1 MEIDEIH
8 NLWNVDSKIDD
19 LELDQESLK
28 IPQLHSKYMRI
39 ITEENSILSKM
50 MYAHKMLERDKFE
63 YYAGK
68 MCDEDLQ
75 ERGWEPLNL
84 KIMKNDIP
92 RYIEGD
98 KDIIR
103 GLMKISDYREKVA
116 LLKSII
122 DSINSRSFIITNA
135 IKWKK
140 FISGEF

>member
-1 MEIDEIH
+1 MEIDDIH
-8 NLWNVDSKIDD
+8 DLWNVDSKIDD

-39 ITEENSILSKM
+39 ITEENSILNKM
-50 MYAHKMLERDKFE
+50 MYAHKMMERDKFE
-63 YYAGK
+63 YYTGK
-68 MCDEDLQ
+68 MCDEDLK

-84 KIMKNDIP
+84 KIMKNDVP

>member
-1 MEIDEIH
+1 MEIDDIH
-8 NLWNVDSKIDD
+8 DLWNVDSKIDD

-39 ITEENSILSKM
+39 ITEENSILGKM

-63 YYAGK
+63 YYTGK
-68 MCDEDLQ
+68 MCDEDLK

-84 KIMKNDIP
+84 KIMKNDVP

>member
-1 MEIDEIH
+1 MEIDDIH
-8 NLWNVDSKIDD
+8 DLWNVDSKIDE

-39 ITEENSILSKM
+39 ITEENSILGKM

-63 YYAGK
+63 YYTGK
-68 MCDEDLQ
+68 MCDEDLK

-84 KIMKNDIP
+84 KIMKNDVP

-103 GLMKISDYREKVA
+103 GLMKISDYREKVT

>member
-1 MEIDEIH
+1 MEIDDIH
-8 NLWNVDSKIDD
+8 DLWNVDSKIDD

-39 ITEENSILSKM
+39 ITEENSILNKM
-50 MYAHKMLERDKFE
+50 MYAHKMMERDKFE
-63 YYAGK
+63 YYTGK
-68 MCDEDLQ
+68 MCDEDLK

-84 KIMKNDIP
+84 KIMKNDVP

-140 FISGEF
+140 FISGEM

>member
-8 NLWNVDSKIDD
+8 NLWNADSKIDD

-103 GLMKISDYREKVA
+103 SLMKISDYREKVA

>member
-39 ITEENSILSKM
+39 ITKENSILSKM

-103 GLMKISDYREKVA
+103 SLMKISDYREKVA

>member
-1 MEIDEIH
+1 MEIDDIH
-8 NLWNVDSKIDD
+8 DLWNVDSKIDD

-39 ITEENSILSKM
+39 ITEENSILNKM

-63 YYAGK
+63 YYTGK
-68 MCDEDLQ
+68 MCDEDLK

-84 KIMKNDIP
+84 KIMKNDVP

>member
-1 MEIDEIH
+1 MEIDDIH
-8 NLWNVDSKIDD
+8 DLWNVDSKIDD

-39 ITEENSILSKM
+39 ITEENSILGKM

-63 YYAGK
+63 YYTGK
-68 MCDEDLQ
+68 MCDEDLK

-84 KIMKNDIP
+84 KIMKNDVP

-103 GLMKISDYREKVA
+103 GLMKISDYREKVT

>member
-1 MEIDEIH
+1 M
-8 NLWNVDSKIDD
+8 DSKIDD

-92 RYIEGD
+92 
-98 KDIIR
+98 
-103 GLMKISDYREKVA
+103 KIH
-116 LLKSII
+116 
-122 DSINSRSFIITNA
+122 
-135 IKWKK
+135 
-140 FISGEF
+140 

>member
-8 NLWNVDSKIDD
+8 DLWSVDCKIDD

-39 ITEENSILSKM
+39 ITEENSILSKL
-50 MYAHKMLERDKFE
+50 MYAHKMMERDKFE
-63 YYAGK
+63 YYTGK
-68 MCDEDLQ
+68 MCNEDLQ

-84 KIMKNDIP
+84 KIMKNDVP
-92 RYIEGD
+92 RYIESD
-98 KDIIR
+98 KEIIR
-103 GLMKISDYREKVA
+103 HLMKISDYREKVG
-116 LLKSII
+116 LLKTII
-122 DSINSRSFIITNA
+122 DSVNSRSFIITNA

>member
-103 GLMKISDYREKVA
+103 SLMKISDYREKVA

>member
-1 MEIDEIH
+1 MEIDDIH
-8 NLWNVDSKIDD
+8 DLWNVDSKIDD

-39 ITEENSILSKM
+39 ITEENSILNKM

-63 YYAGK
+63 YYTGK
-68 MCDEDLQ
+68 MCDEDLK

-84 KIMKNDIP
+84 KIMKNDVP
-92 RYIEGD
+92 RYIESD

>member
-1 MEIDEIH
+1 MR
-8 NLWNVDSKIDD
+8 KD

-39 ITEENSILSKM
+39 ITEENSILNKM

-103 GLMKISDYREKVA
+103 SLMKISDYREKVA

>member
-8 NLWNVDSKIDD
+8 NLWNADSKIDD

-39 ITEENSILSKM
+39 ITEENSILNKM

>member
-1 MEIDEIH
+1 MEIDDIH
-8 NLWNVDSKIDD
+8 DLWNVDSKIDD

-39 ITEENSILSKM
+39 ITEENSILGKM

-63 YYAGK
+63 YYTGK
-68 MCDEDLQ
+68 MCDEDLK

-84 KIMKNDIP
+84 KIMKNDVP
-92 RYIEGD
+92 RYIESD